1 MALLFVSVVFSGPH
15 FAWGEDKMAGKWEV
29 TPVLVAPPGAPA
41 RNNRETS
48 EGGRSSRQLR
58 CKAEVATKF
67 SR

>member
-1 MALLFVSVVFSGPH
+1 MALLFVSVVFRGPH
-15 FAWGEDKMAGKWEV
+15 FARGVDKMGGKWEV
-29 TPVLVAPPGAPA
+29 TPVLVAPLGAPA
-41 RNNRETS
+41 RNNREKS